1 MARVQFKDRIESL
14 GEEVIKIEDDNFD
27 DSKVTPVDTISD
39 IVMFG
44 PKGVGRA
51 LYSDLKEA
59 ETQLWEFFVKENR
72 KKKRKCRF
80 LRDPLNVLGM
90 LLCPIFAGLFF
101 WMGYLSNNCAT

>member
-72 KKKRKCRF
+72 KKKRKCSRNIVVSYLCRIVF
-80 LRDPLNVLGM
+80 LV
-90 LLCPIFAGLFF
+90 GLFV
-101 WMGYLSNNCAT
+101 